1 MGAPRATDLV
11 HLLQGAIAAA
21 DAAPRSRHAELS
33 AGTAHT
39 AGTARR
45 GAPQRRPS
53 RGPRGAAPRG
63 SAQQCRVGGRGAHAR
78 GLRLRTTRA
87 AGRLPAA
94 DGCYPGRTAS
104 SPERALRAT
113 ARRRK
118 RSARPHRRHTGDT
131 GDNHEPRARSPPA
144 APLPRP
150 ARRRTRGRPLP
161 PPHGAGTGPPHTRNR
176 SPTRLRSSA
185 QRPRRPRGTAVSSP
199 ARAAPPP
206 PASARAARRY

>member
-63 SAQQCRVGGRGAHAR
+63 SAQQRRVGGRGAHAR

-161 PPHGAGTGPPHTRNR
+161 PPHGAASHAEPLAHAAPKQRTAAPQTPRHRRLLTRP
-176 SPTRLRSSA
+176 S
-185 QRPRRPRGTAVSSP
+185 
-199 ARAAPPP
+199 RAA
-206 PASARAARRY
+206 AARICPCRAEVPR